1 LLAVLVLRVVLLLR
15 VVSLV
20 LTQVQSRL
28 IHMLEEMLL
37 RQVAPAVPVVQRVM
51 VERVVLVL
59 LALPVSVVVL
69 VQPVVRH
76 MLVVLSATTVWSV
89 SLLALQMLL
98 VR

>member
-59 LALPVSVVVL
+59 LAFLF
-69 VQPVVRH
+69 
-76 MLVVLSATTVWSV
+76 A
-89 SLLALQMLL
+89 
-98 VR
+98 